1 MFCWKCGTKIPDKS
15 KFCMSC
21 GAKIEI
27 SDDNSTP
34 TATEETRL
42 EQKAEVVEAQE
53 PPVQFMI
60 QGIKLEFPSSIQ
72 EYTKR
77 RKEFANKLEP
87 FILDQQK
94 SVAQSL
100 SNLNA
105 GNIDNCIDIITT
117 FGVNVSNKMVD
128 TVHQNLLGEKIYTVS
143 REQIATLY
151 NNIPQYF
158 AKEFDSFYEK
168 YLEIIGSEE
177 ALKQARELKRAGRG
191 YWQGGGFGISG
202 ALVGAAKAGA
212 LNAVTGIFRG
222 VIDAFTDASDRNKAY
237 KNKVALLQSKNW
249 AVLFQNRLLEDI
261 YLMYDIYASLLAEQG
276 KLTLP
281 DLDKSLSEI
290 YLDNGRNSSEQSVQ
304 IELFIKALQ
313 SYPYNRSV
321 YLALGKAIGYDNR
334 EQLKVYDY
342 FMAHHYISSYLQLVF
357 TFQYFTK
364 IKSISGTSNEDLD
377 KKIALEDQLL
387 LMVEN
392 LKHISDSFAEA
403 CKPYEQNAKNERQE
417 LLNQR
422 LTSDDGIRFQSI
434 EDLNLYLS
442 ERDEY
447 SKYRQETLTRIV
459 PFERQN
465 ELLAQAETRNF
476 QNPYTRLDMA
486 QWKTE
491 LANCRKAKESY
502 SKSFEE
508 YFFLYWRVKDSDK
521 IVTKLPLNVQ
531 TMLAKTSYI
540 SIARFINVQ
549 LAKIKPSSIFG
560 PTIEAWFFTSDFY
573 VGVAIPTQSEIH
585 VIQSRDLLFI
595 DVDPEKG
602 TLTFAKKDSPRET
615 IKFLLPDN
623 PNETDMKLDMEF
635 ADWIDAVNGALSN
648 ARKRKA
654 DNLCPVCGQPLF
666 EGAAF
671 CGGCGYK
678 L

>member
-1 MFCWKCGTKIPDKS
+1 MFCWNCGAKIPDKS

-27 SDDNSTP
+27 SNDDRVP
-34 TATEETRL
+34 TVTEETRL
-42 EQKAEVVEAQE
+42 EQKEEVVQVQE

-100 SNLNA
+100 SDLNA

-128 TVHQNLLGEKIYTVS
+128 TVHQNLLREKIYTVS

-151 NNIPQYF
+151 NNIPQHF
-158 AKEFDSFYEK
+158 AKEFDFFYEK
-168 YLEIIGSEE
+168 YLEVIGSEE
-177 ALKQARELKRAGRG
+177 AMKQARELKRAGRG

-212 LNAVTGIFRG
+212 LNAITGMFRG
-222 VIDAFTDASDRNKAY
+222 LIDAFTDASDRNKAY
-237 KNKVALLQSKNW
+237 KNKVALLQSKPW
-249 AVLFQNRLLEDI
+249 AIRFQNLLLEDM
-261 YLMYDIYASLLAEQG
+261 YLMYDVYANLLAEQG
-276 KLTLP
+276 KLILP
-281 DLDKSLSEI
+281 NLDISLSQT
-290 YLDNGRNSSEQSVQ
+290 YLDNGRRSSTQKDQVD
-304 IELFIKALQ
+304 LFIRALQ
-313 SYPYNRSV
+313 SYPYNRSA
-321 YLALGKAIGYDNR
+321 YLALGKIVGYDNR
-334 EQLKVYDY
+334 EILKAYDY
-342 FMAHHYISSYLQLVF
+342 FMTFHHIKWYLNIVLSSEFSV
-357 TFQYFTK
+357 K
-364 IKSISGTSNEDLD
+364 IKSISGASYEELD
-377 KKIALEDQLL
+377 KKIALEDHLL
-387 LMVEN
+387 LIVDN

-403 CKPYEQNAKNERQE
+403 CKPYEQNAQNERQE
-417 LLNQR
+417 FLNQR

-434 EDLNLYLS
+434 EDLNLYLK

-465 ELLAQAETRNF
+465 ELLTQAETRNF

-491 LANCRKAKESY
+491 LINCSKARETY
-502 SKSFEE
+502 SKSFEH
-508 YFFLYWRVKDSDK
+508 YFFRSCKGSAPNKVVARFPLEVQK
-521 IVTKLPLNVQ
+521 ILANVPF
-531 TMLAKTSYI
+531 I
-540 SIARFINVQ
+540 SITQFTTIQV
-549 LAKIKPSSIFG
+549 AKIRPSWLSFSE
-560 PTIEAWFFTSDFY
+560 IEAWFFASDFY
-573 VGVAIPTQSEIH
+573 VGVVIPNRSEAH
-585 VIQSRDLLFI
+585 VVRSRDLARIELQE
-595 DVDPEKG
+595 DV
-602 TLTFAKKDSPRET
+602 LTFYFNDSTHEST
-615 IKFLLPDN
+615 KLLLPSEGD
-623 PNETDMKLDMEF
+623 PTLF
-635 ADWIDAVNGALSN
+635 TWIDTINGMLRF
-648 ARKRKA
+648 ARNRISK
-654 DNLCPVCGQPLF
+654 NLCPVCGQPLF
-666 EGAAF
+666 EGATF